1 MTKVFLNC
9 SSKIPKWDIFKGIFI
24 FAPKFTI
31 RQIRGRWFQNIA
43 IAFTNFPI
51 PCIYHFFWGKL
62 EWYDIATAEEKIKLK
77 WTDKI
82 TEMVTEL
89 MYICFHNNH
98 LFLEQTGTVS
108 SNYSRLSICQMFLF
122 HETLL

>member
-1 MTKVFLNC
+1 MIVRKRSPWLYPLLDLLLFPYLY
-9 SSKIPKWDIFKGIFI
+9 FI
-24 FAPKFTI
+24 SFTTE
-31 RQIRGRWFQNIA
+31 NK
-43 IAFTNFPI
+43 
-51 PCIYHFFWGKL
+51 HKL

-98 LFLEQTGTVS
+98 LFLEQIGTVS